1 MTGNIGRRQF
11 LFAIGGAAFSWPHGA
26 RAQQPS
32 PAKRIG
38 VLMAFAE
45 DDLIIQAALAAF
57 LHGLNEVGWQSGR
70 NLRIE
75 YRWAA
80 GSVER
85 ARQAADELIAL
96 KPDLI
101 FASTTPVIMALKRTT
116 STIPIV
122 FIQVSDPVGA
132 GFVDNLAR
140 PGGNITGFI
149 NFEDTM
155 GGKWLE
161 LLKEVAPAITHTI
174 IMFNPD
180 TAPGAGGYFLPS
192 FETAAHKLGVTPNTA
207 PVHNQSEIEA
217 AIRGLAAQPGG
228 GLVVMSD
235 SFMLVHFE
243 QIRKLAETYKLPAIY
258 GLAARARQGA
268 LMTYAPDTADI
279 YGKSAAYVDRVLKGE
294 SPSNLPVQVPTKFEL
309 MINLKTAKALGLTV
323 PQTLLATADEVI
335 E

>member
-1 MTGNIGRRQF
+1 MAIGIGRRQF
-11 LFAIGGAAFSWPHGA
+11 ISAIGGAAFSWSLAA

-32 PAKRIG
+32 PVKRIG
-38 VLMAFAE
+38 VLMGFAE
-45 DDLIIQAALAAF
+45 DDLIIQTALAAL
-57 LHGLNEVGWQSGR
+57 LHGLNEVGWETGR
-70 NLRIE
+70 NLQIE

-85 ARQAADELIAL
+85 ARQAAVELIAL

-101 FASTTPVIMALKRTT
+101 FASTTPVTVALKRET

-122 FIQVSDPVGA
+122 FVQVSDPVGA

-140 PGGNITGFI
+140 PGGNSTGFI
-149 NFEDTM
+149 NFEDAM

-161 LLKEVAPAITHTI
+161 LLKEIAPVVTHTI
-174 IMFNPD
+174 MMFNPD

-192 FETAAHKLGVTPNTA
+192 FETAAHKLGVTPNAA
-207 PVHNQSEIEA
+207 PVHNQDEIEA
-217 AIRGLAAQPGG
+217 AVRGLAAQPGG
-228 GLVVMSD
+228 GVVAMSD

-243 QIRKLAETYKLPAIY
+243 QIRKLTETYKLPAIY

-268 LMTYAPDTADI
+268 LMSYAPDTADM
-279 YGKSAAYVDRVLKGE
+279 YGRSAAYVDRILKGE
-294 SPSNLPVQVPTKFEL
+294 SPGNLPVQVPTKFEL
-309 MINLKTAKALGLTV
+309 MINLTTAKALGLTV